1 MLSWRNKKNIYLI
14 PSSYLEIG
22 QRLSPASKSIAPDK
36 QSWDFLYF
44 SMKTD
49 AVGIHKK
56 HFNELRCFQWVPTT
70 CFFLWRNN
78 FMTKVMAPLDKVF
91 FFLFFFLFF
100 VVFFF
105 FQQRNTDWQ
114 VFIFHHKNIF
124 VATHQHYYC
133 VEVIPLSAH
142 NIYHNSR

>member
-78 FMTKVMAPLDKVF
+78 FMTKVMAPPDKVF
-91 FFLFFFLFF
+91 FFCFFFVFCCLFFFFSTKKYWL
-100 VVFFF
+100 
-105 FQQRNTDWQ
+105 TG
-114 VFIFHHKNIF
+114 FHISSQKHF
-124 VATHQHYYC
+124 CGYS
-133 VEVIPLSAH
+133 SALLLCWGDSTECSQY
-142 NIYHNSR
+142 IS